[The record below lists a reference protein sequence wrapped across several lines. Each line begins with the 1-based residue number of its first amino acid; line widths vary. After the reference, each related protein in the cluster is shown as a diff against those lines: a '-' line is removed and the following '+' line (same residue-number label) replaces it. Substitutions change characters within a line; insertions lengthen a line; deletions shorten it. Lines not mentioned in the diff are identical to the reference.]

1 MSDVAAILETMD
13 YKNVLKYFTEISKVP
28 RGSGFNQKISD
39 YLVEFAKEQGLE
51 YVQDELLNVVI
62 YKPAT
67 PGYEKHTPVIVQG
80 HMDMV
85 CVTAEGVSH
94 DFENEALELFTEGDW
109 LGAKGTTL
117 GGDDGIAVAFG
128 MALLADKTISHPAL
142 EIVITTDEETGMYG
156 AKALNPELLKGRQM
170 INVDSEDEGMVLVSC
185 AGGLRT
191 TGTLPLRRINEE
203 GVELTLHLHGLLGG
217 HSGAEIHKYRISAV
231 YQLARLLFDVK
242 RKLEAENSGYLL
254 TSFTGGEKDNAI
266 PTAAV
271 AKILVAPEEKETLR
285 NVIGE
290 CMELYQ
296 KELSSREPG
305 MKLTISEEEGNF
317 AAIHPMDFEKLLF
330 LLMQAPN
337 GVQMMSKE
345 IEGLVES
352 SLNLGIFEM
361 SEEAAT
367 IHFSVRS
374 SVSSY
379 KYFVRDRL
387 TYLFEFLGGEC
398 ESGSEYP
405 AWEYKKD
412 SALREKF
419 IEVFKEFYGKEPKVE
434 AIHAGLECGLI
445 CEKIPEM
452 DIVSIGPDMRDI
464 HTPQER
470 LSISSSVRVYRFVE
484 ALLAAMSDE

>member
-1 MSDVAAILETMD
+1 MSDIAAMLETMD
-13 YKNVLKYFTEISKVP
+13 YKNVLKYFTELSSVP
-28 RGSGFNQKISD
+28 RGSGFNAKISS
-39 YLVEFAKEQGLE
+39 YLVEFAKAQGLE

-67 PGYEKHTPVIVQG
+67 PGYEKHTPVIIQG

-94 DFENEALELFTEGDW
+94 DFEQEGLGLFVDGDM

-128 MALLADKTISHPAL
+128 MALLADKELSHPAL
-142 EIVITTDEETGMYG
+142 EIVITTDEETGMFG
-156 AKALNPELLKGRQM
+156 AKALDPALLKGRQM
-170 INVDSEDEGMVLVSC
+170 INVDSEDEGVVLVSC

-191 TGTLPLRRINEE
+191 MGTLPLRRVQED
-203 GVELTLHLHGLLGG
+203 GVELTLTLNGLLGG

-242 RKLEAENSGYLL
+242 KRAEERNSGYLL
-254 TSFTGGEKDNAI
+254 VAMNGGEKDNAI

-271 AKILVAPEEKETLR
+271 AKILVAPEEKEAFLAD
-285 NVIGE
+285 IQE
-290 CMELYQ
+290 CMTIYQRELAN
-296 KELSSREPG
+296 REPG
-305 MKLTISEEEGNF
+305 MKLAVTEEAGSF
-317 AAIHPMDFEKLLF
+317 AAVHPMDFEKLLF
-330 LLMQAPN
+330 ALMQAPN
-337 GVQMMSKE
+337 GVQMMSNE

-352 SLNLGIFEM
+352 SLNLGILEM
-361 SEEAAT
+361 AEDTVT
-367 IHFSVRS
+367 IHYSVRS

-405 AWEYKKD
+405 AWEYRRD
-412 SALREKF
+412 SALRETF
-419 IEVFKEFYGKEPKVE
+419 IEVFKECYGREPKIE

-452 DIVSIGPDMRDI
+452 DIVSIGPDMQDI

-470 LSISSSVRVYRFVE
+470 LSISSAIRVYKFVE
-484 ALLAAMSDE
+484 ALLAKLK